1 MSDYSE
7 DDYGSPLSDT
17 VINIPDEDSSTNA
30 AIDDELQ
37 DLGVNLV
44 DQNVLE
50 NQIMAQV
57 IIIILYRIKAKFLGN
72 VYQPFKFFLY

>member
-7 DDYGSPLSDT
+7 EDYGSPLSDT
-17 VINIPDEDSSTNA
+17 VINIPDEDNSTNA
-30 AIDDELQ
+30 VIDDELQ

-57 IIIILYRIKAKFLGN
+57 IIIILYRIKAKFLEN
-72 VYQPFKFFLY
+72 LYQPFNYLLY